1 MAEGR
6 ATLRLTSDGLRAANP
21 LSPAEAIA
29 AKSALADSVP
39 LLTQLAAR
47 LGEMPVGRDRI
58 ALVLQEFTGA
68 SAADVRR
75 QLPLIQRLL
84 RDAAPYLR
92 PVSAASDDTVP
103 EQIEQ
108 LPADA
113 AMQPPTPEPLEISFS
128 GGRISLPETAE
139 NLDAVISVLQA
150 RRGRLNEAES
160 AG

>member
-6 ATLRLTSDGLRAANP
+6 GTLRLTSDGLRAANP

-29 AKSALADSVP
+29 AKAALADSVP

-47 LGEMPVGRDRI
+47 LGELPVDRDRI

-84 RDAAPYLR
+84 RDAGPYLR
-92 PVSAASDDTVP
+92 PDSVGRADTVP

-108 LPADA
+108 PLAGA

-150 RRGRLNEAES
+150 RRDRLSEAES